1 MGPND
6 HVTVTMGGG
15 WERHERKGLMKFAPS
30 MTLIEVATT
39 KLKPHPF
46 SAEAFPDLPQEE
58 YSALKN
64 DIKEKGIRQP
74 LEILPDFRIID
85 GHHRHKIA
93 LELGLITVPCVVHD
107 LDDKSAH
114 LAILTA
120 NLLRRQLTPEQRS
133 TIRLKYM
140 REVGINEQGR
150 PGKGLNLMPLS
161 EVSNILE
168 TPVPTLKR
176 DLAYGRAIEKH
187 PELKGQ
193 PITSAI
199 IFAQRADKIA
209 QLRTAALPIDPS
221 IICGDAL
228 IEIGKL
234 KDESVAL
241 LLTDPPYGV
250 SYHSKN
256 QNIEHSYNRAIPA
269 DDPKAMIAL
278 LDQALKKVKPKLLPD
293 AHIYIFM
300 SDSMILQVLGV
311 VKKYFQVQHVLIWDK
326 GHWTIGDIF
335 NDYGY
340 AHENIIFAKKGD
352 RRMLWGKRQGD
363 VFHYPGVPNHPL
375 HRDHPT
381 EKPVDL
387 LKQLILNSTV
397 EGELVLDCFAGSGS
411 TLVAA
416 KQLRRR
422 YCGIEIDREWYE
434 CMVRRVAEAQEY
446 FEQ

>member
-1 MGPND
+1 MA
-6 HVTVTMGGG
+6 
-15 WERHERKGLMKFAPS
+15 L
-30 MTLIEVATT
+30 LEVATA

-46 SAEAFPDLPQEE
+46 SQEAFPDLPQEE
-58 YSALKN
+58 YRALKN

-85 GHHRHKIA
+85 GHHRLKIA
-93 LELGLITVPCVVHD
+93 LELGLVTVPCVVRD
-107 LDDKSAH
+107 LDEKGAH

-140 REVGINEQGR
+140 QEVGICEQGH
-150 PGKGLNLMPLS
+150 PGKGLSLRPLA
-161 EVSNILE
+161 EVSKILQ

-176 DLAYGRAIEKH
+176 DLAYGRAIAKH

-228 IEIGKL
+228 VEIDKL

-250 SYHSKN
+250 NYRSKN
-256 QNIEHSYNRAIPA
+256 QNIEQDYNRDIPA
-269 DDPKAMIAL
+269 DDPQAMIAL
-278 LDQALKKVKPKLLPD
+278 LDQALEKVKPKLLPD

-300 SDSMILQVLGV
+300 SDRMILQVLRV
-311 VKKYFQVQHVLIWDK
+311 VNKYFQAQHWLIWDK
-326 GHWTIGDIF
+326 QHWTAGDVF

-340 AHENIIFAKKGD
+340 AHEYIIFAKKGD
-352 RRMLWGKRQGD
+352 RRMLWDKRQGD
-363 VFHYPGVPNHPL
+363 VFHFPGVPNHPMY
-375 HRDHPT
+375 RYHPT

-387 LKQLILNSTV
+387 LKQLIQNSTV
-397 EGELVLDCFAGSGS
+397 EGELVLDPFAGSGS
-411 TLVAA
+411 TMVAA